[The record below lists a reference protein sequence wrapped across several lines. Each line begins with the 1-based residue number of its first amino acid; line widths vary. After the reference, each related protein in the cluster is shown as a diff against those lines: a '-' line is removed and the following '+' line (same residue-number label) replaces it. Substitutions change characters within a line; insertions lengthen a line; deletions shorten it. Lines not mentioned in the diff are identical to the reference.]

1 MKKSISNL
9 KGKQIYSIEGN
20 IGAGKTTILKIIGKT
35 FKDVSFVE
43 EPISK
48 WQNLGGE
55 NLLEKF
61 YENPERWCYSF
72 EFYSMLTKVEALIK
86 AANCNQS
93 IIIIERSLLS
103 NKIFIDISKEMDK
116 LNNMEYNILLK
127 TWDFYIQNVYPQ
139 LSGIIYLNTPVDVD
153 VCVQRII
160 LRNRNEEN
168 SVDKNY
174 LKLLHDKFEEF
185 SNYSTIPT
193 LVLDG
198 NYDLE
203 RDSMKISDCIYKFMH
218 PFHYVNTIIN

>member
-1 MKKSISNL
+1 MQNL
-9 KGKQIYSIEGN
+9 KGKRIYSIEGN
-20 IGAGKTTILKIIGKT
+20 IGAGKTTILKILEKS
-35 FKDVSFVE
+35 FKDIAFVE

-48 WQNLGGE
+48 WQNIGNE
-55 NLLEKF
+55 NLFQKF
-61 YENPERWCYSF
+61 SENPERWCFSF

-86 AANCNQS
+86 AANCDKT

-103 NKIFIDISKEMDK
+103 NKIFIDISKKMNK
-116 LNNMEYNILLK
+116 LNEMEYGMLINTWNFYMQNI
-127 TWDFYIQNVYPQ
+127 YPQ
-139 LSGIIYLNTPVDVD
+139 IKGIIYLKTPVD

>member
-20 IGAGKTTILKIIGKT
+20 IGAGKTTILKIIEKL
-35 FKDVSFVE
+35 FKDIAFVE

-48 WQNLGGE
+48 WQNIGNE

-61 YENPERWCYSF
+61 YENPERWCFSF

-103 NKIFIDISKEMDK
+103 NRIFIDISKEMDK

-139 LSGIIYLNTPVDVD
+139 LSGIIYLNTPVDV
-153 VCVQRII
+153 CVNRII
-160 LRNRNEEN
+160 QRNRNEECN
-168 SVDKNY
+168 VDKSY
-174 LKLLHDKFEEF
+174 LNILHEKFKEL
-185 SNYSTIPT
+185 SNESTIPT
-193 LVLDG
+193 LIVDG
-198 NYDLE
+198 NYDLK
-203 RDSMKISDCIYKFMH
+203 RDSFKIGENIHNFM
-218 PFHYVNTIIN
+218 YSYQSINAIFN

>member
-61 YENPERWCYSF
+61 YKNPERWCYSF

-86 AANCNQS
+86 GANCDKS

-103 NKIFIDISKEMDK
+103 NKIFIDISKKMNK
-116 LNNMEYNILLK
+116 LNEMEYGMLINTWNFYMQNI
-127 TWDFYIQNVYPQ
+127 YPQ
-139 LSGIIYLNTPVDVD
+139 IKGIIYLKTPVD

-174 LKLLHDKFEEF
+174 LSLLHDKFEEF

-198 NYDLE
+198 NYDLK
-203 RDSMKISDCIYKFMH
+203 RDSMKISDCIYQFMH
-218 PFHYVNTIIN
+218 PNDSDNTIIN

>member
-20 IGAGKTTILKIIGKT
+20 IGAGKTTILNIIGKT

-43 EPISK
+43 EPILK

-61 YENPERWCYSF
+61 YKDPERWCYSF
-72 EFYSMLTKVEALIK
+72 EFYSMLTKVEELIK
-86 AANCNQS
+86 ASNTKKS

-103 NKIFIDISKEMDK
+103 NKIFIDISKKMNK
-116 LNNMEYNILLK
+116 LNEMEYGMLINTWNFYMQNI
-127 TWDFYIQNVYPQ
+127 YPQ
-139 LSGIIYLNTPVDVD
+139 IKGIIYLKTPID

-198 NYDLE
+198 NYDLK
-203 RDSMKISDCIYKFMH
+203 RDSMKISDCIYQFMH
-218 PFHYVNTIIN
+218 PNDSDNTIIN

>member
-1 MKKSISNL
+1 MKKPISNL

-61 YENPERWCYSF
+61 YKNPERWCYSF

-86 AANCNQS
+86 ASNTKKS

-103 NKIFIDISKEMDK
+103 NKIFIDISKKLDK
-116 LNNMEYNILLK
+116 LNNMEYNMLLK

-139 LSGIIYLNTPVDVD
+139 LSGIIYLNTPVDV
-153 VCVQRII
+153 CVNRII
-160 LRNRNEEN
+160 QRN
-168 SVDKNY
+168 
-174 LKLLHDKFEEF
+174 
-185 SNYSTIPT
+185 
-193 LVLDG
+193 
-198 NYDLE
+198 
-203 RDSMKISDCIYKFMH
+203 
-218 PFHYVNTIIN
+218 

>member
-20 IGAGKTTILKIIGKT
+20 IGAGKTTILKIIEKS
-35 FKDVSFVE
+35 FKDIAFVE

-48 WQNLGGE
+48 WQNIGNE
-55 NLLEKF
+55 NLFQKF
-61 YENPERWCYSF
+61 SENPERWCFSF

-139 LSGIIYLNTPVDVD
+139 LSGIIYLNTPVDV
-153 VCVQRII
+153 CVNRII
-160 LRNRNEEN
+160 QRNRNEECN
-168 SVDKNY
+168 VDKSY
-174 LKLLHDKFEEF
+174 LNILHEKFKEL
-185 SNYSTIPT
+185 SNESTIPT
-193 LVLDG
+193 LIVDG
-198 NYDLE
+198 NYDLK
-203 RDSMKISDCIYKFMH
+203 RDSFKIGENIHNFM
-218 PFHYVNTIIN
+218 YSYQSVNAIIN

>member
-1 MKKSISNL
+1 MQNL
-9 KGKQIYSIEGN
+9 KGKRIYSIEGN
-20 IGAGKTTILKIIGKT
+20 IGAGKTTILKIIEKS
-35 FKDVSFVE
+35 FKDIAFVE

-48 WQNLGGE
+48 WQNIGNE

-61 YENPERWCYSF
+61 YENPERWCFSF

-139 LSGIIYLNTPVDVD
+139 LSGIIYLNTPVDV
-153 VCVQRII
+153 CVNRII
-160 LRNRNEEN
+160 QRNRNEECN
-168 SVDKNY
+168 VDKSY
-174 LKLLHDKFEEF
+174 LNILHEKFKEL
-185 SNYSTIPT
+185 SNESTIPT
-193 LVLDG
+193 LIVDG
-198 NYDLE
+198 NYDLK
-203 RDSMKISDCIYKFMH
+203 RDSFKIGENIHNFM
-218 PFHYVNTIIN
+218 YSYQSVNAIIN

>member
-1 MKKSISNL
+1 MQNL
-9 KGKQIYSIEGN
+9 KGKRIYSIEGN
-20 IGAGKTTILKIIGKT
+20 IGEGKTTILKILEKS
-35 FKDVSFVE
+35 FKDIAFVE

-48 WQNLGGE
+48 WQNIGNE

-61 YENPERWCYSF
+61 YENPERWCFSF

-139 LSGIIYLNTPVDVD
+139 LSGIIYLNTPVDV
-153 VCVQRII
+153 CVNRII
-160 LRNRNEEN
+160 QRNRNEECN
-168 SVDKNY
+168 VDKSY
-174 LKLLHDKFEEF
+174 LNILHEKFKEL
-185 SNYSTIPT
+185 SNESTIPT
-193 LVLDG
+193 LIVDG
-198 NYDLE
+198 NYDLK
-203 RDSMKISDCIYKFMH
+203 RDSFKIGENIHNFM
-218 PFHYVNTIIN
+218 YSYQSVNAIFN